1 MNNGLKRCA
10 AVVFTLMFLFS
21 VLSLNVLASVSKE
34 LISSDKTI
42 VNEWD
47 EYIRIT
53 SMSDKELAKLGYS
66 ESEIIEIRKFDY
78 EKEIRN
84 RARLDDDTLKKC
96 GYTDKDI
103 VELRQ
108 AAAMKTIPEEVM
120 RDISKSTMTSELR
133 YIGNGYRQEAGSTM
147 YYINLKF
154 SWNWSRVPIFKLVDM
169 VAVGY
174 NSNNNYYTYCVQSNL
189 KVRADLLSVN
199 PSYSDIVQT
208 ENWVYSTSKAN
219 SISAKLAVALTDED
233 GALTHFARSGY
244 GTFQLT
250 SRSNQVRLY
259 VDACYG
265 HTTINIVPSY
275 SVSTSD
281 SSVGLNFIPGVDEQH
296 CTGWFY
302 EDYTISTSYIYH
314 GVVWGKNST
323 GGEAP

>member
-1 MNNGLKRCA
+1 MNNSLKRCA
-10 AVVFTLMFLFS
+10 VVVFTLMFLFS
-21 VLSLNVLASVSKE
+21 VLSLNVLATDSKE

-53 SMSDKELAKLGYS
+53 SMSDKELAKAGYS
-66 ESEIIEIRKFDY
+66 EDEIIEIRKFDY

-108 AAAMKTIPEEVM
+108 AAAMKTIPEDVM
-120 RDISKSTMTSELR
+120 RSISETTMTSKLEYLDSNSR
-133 YIGNGYRQEAGSTM
+133 IEAGSTM
-147 YYINLKF
+147 YYVNLKF
-154 SWNWSRVPIFKLVDM
+154 SWTWSRTPIFKLVDM

-174 NSNNNYYTYCVQSNL
+174 NSDDVEFVYCAQSNH
-189 KVRADLLSVN
+189 KVYANLISVN
-199 PSYSDIVQT
+199 PSYSNVNQT

-219 SISAKLAVALTDED
+219 SISAKFAVALTDEE
-233 GALTHFARSGY
+233 GVLTHFARSGY
-244 GTFQLT
+244 GIFQLT
-250 SRSNQVRLY
+250 NRSNHERLY

-265 HTTINIVPSY
+265 HTTINIVPNY
-275 SVSTSD
+275 SVSTSGT
-281 SSVGLNFIPGVDEQH
+281 SIGINFRVGMDEQH

-302 EDYTISTSYIYH
+302 EDYTISTSYVYY
-314 GVVWGKNST
+314 GVVEGKDNT
-323 GGEAP
+323 GGAAP